1 MNRLLLALWL
11 LGAALYAG
19 NTFLYTNAIFGWP
32 KEKAEADAHK
42 EAPRPAPVAKLQDR
56 QPAEI
61 AESQSPPPS
70 SQLAPQSNQAP
81 AGQPQS
87 KHAPGIGAGAPG
99 AGSVASAPAQPVPQG
114 QLAPGISAQQQVQ
127 SAPPPQQGADASSSQ
142 AAANAAPPVQQAQ
155 STPQPPQPDQAASA
169 AEPPQGV
176 EPEQPQQSEGEWV
189 KSRGATVR
197 SAPSSSA
204 SALTNLDSGAE
215 VRVVGRQSG
224 WVQIASSDGSKTGWV
239 YEKLLE
245 PSGSPDGS
253 AAAGPSE
260 QPKSQSGWVKVLG
273 SPAGMRSTP
282 SQSSPIL
289 FAFPEG
295 RELRVVSREPG
306 WVQVKDPGSRQTGW
320 VAETSLI
327 ASDGKAKSST
337 ATAST
342 ERQQAPSASTER
354 QSTSTSRRQPASASS
369 QRQSP
374 PQRRSRDA
382 GPDSYENAEGPPPRG
397 RNFVPWE
404 AEMNAPAYVEER
416 ENRPRRWWRRRGG
429 FAFFGREDGED

>member
-1 MNRLLLALWL
+1 M
-11 LGAALYAG
+11 
-19 NTFLYTNAIFGWP
+19 
-32 KEKAEADAHK
+32 K
-42 EAPRPAPVAKLQDR
+42 PAPVAKLQDR

-61 AESQSPPPS
+61 AESQSTAPS
-70 SQLAPQSNQAP
+70 SPPAPQSNP
-81 AGQPQS
+81 ATAAQPQS

-142 AAANAAPPVQQAQ
+142 AAANTTPPAQQAP
-155 STPQPPQPDQAASA
+155 STPQPQPGQVAAA
-169 AEPPQGV
+169 AEPQATQ
-176 EPEQPQQSEGEWV
+176 PEHPQQSEGEWL

-197 SAPSSSA
+197 SGPSSSA
-204 SALTNLDSGAE
+204 SALTNLDSGVE
-215 VRVVGRQSG
+215 VRVVARQSG
-224 WVQIASSDGSKTGWV
+224 WVQIANSDGSKTGWV

-245 PSGSPDGS
+245 PAASLGES

-260 QPKSQSGWVKVLG
+260 QMQDQSGWVKVLG
-273 SPAGMRSTP
+273 SPAGMRSSP

-306 WVQVKDPGSRQTGW
+306 WVQVKDPGSKQTGW
-320 VAETSLI
+320 VADTSLV
-327 ASDGKAKSST
+327 ASDGKAKPLD

-342 ERQQAPSASTER
+342 ERQQAPSAYTP
-354 QSTSTSRRQPASASS
+354 RRQAASASS
-369 QRQSP
+369 RPRQSA

-382 GPDSYENAEGPPPRG
+382 GPESYENAEGPPPGG

-404 AEMNAPAYVEER
+404 AEMNAPGYVEER
-416 ENRPRRWWRRRGG
+416 EDRPRRWWRRRSG
-429 FAFFGREDGED
+429 FAFFGRDGGED